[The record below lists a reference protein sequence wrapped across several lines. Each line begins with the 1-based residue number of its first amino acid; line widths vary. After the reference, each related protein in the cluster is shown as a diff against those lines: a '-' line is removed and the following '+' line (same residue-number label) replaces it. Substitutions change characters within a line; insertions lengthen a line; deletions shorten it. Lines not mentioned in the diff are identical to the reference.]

1 MINNF
6 SLCYITYF
14 SFYTFYNEDKILHL
28 NYLYPIYGY
37 DATNQKVKDIFETKY
52 IKSEYPDLIKIN
64 NDLSLIVNLYPGDIA
79 LYLGYNTN
87 VKINKTYVH
96 EYSKIYYPFSQ
107 KLCWVSSDCI
117 FRREANIIIT

>member
-28 NYLYPIYGY
+28 NYTYPIYGY
-37 DATNQKVKDIFETKY
+37 DATNQKVKDIFESKNV
-52 IKSEYPDLIKIN
+52 KSEYPDLIKIN

-87 VKINKTYVH
+87 VRINKTYVH
-96 EYSKIYYPFSQ
+96 EYSKIFYPFSR
-107 KLCWVSSDCI
+107 KVCWVSSNCI
-117 FRREANIIIT
+117 FRRETNIVIT